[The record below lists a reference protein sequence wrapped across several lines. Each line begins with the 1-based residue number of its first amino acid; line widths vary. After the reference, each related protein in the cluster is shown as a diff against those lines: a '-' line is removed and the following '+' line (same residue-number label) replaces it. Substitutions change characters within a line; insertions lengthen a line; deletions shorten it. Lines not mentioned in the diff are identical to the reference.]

1 VNDQIRADN
10 QSFSYVNERFLQL
23 EAVNVNLETELNNLV
38 RRKEELE
45 MEPAARNIRDTK
57 EFIQELARVE
67 TGIDDLRR
75 MEGNLQKETIDL
87 GDSVKEIDDAVDT
100 WKEQRE
106 VLLSP
111 HHPLRKSRLSFLLFF
126 IAFLTILESC
136 LGPQSSIEH

>member
-1 VNDQIRADN
+1 M
-10 QSFSYVNERFLQL
+10 
-23 EAVNVNLETELNNLV
+23 NLETELNNLV

-100 WKEQRE
+100 WKEQRDE
-106 VLLSP
+106 AYDRHNILKERVSI
-111 HHPLRKSRLSFLLFF
+111 HYSFLL
-126 IAFLTILESC
+126 L
-136 LGPQSSIEH
+136 